1 MTFWQDATIEPKRA
15 YRFLLSVSGRN
26 TTIKNFLIKKVNK
39 RYAEILKKSG
49 EDPISILKN
58 EFKLSTSEIWEILG
72 IKDELEKIFHLSQF
86 F

>member
-1 MTFWQDATIEPKRA
+1 MNYDD
-15 YRFLLSVSGRN
+15 
-26 TTIKNFLIKKVNK
+26 LIKKVNK

-72 IKDELEKIFHLSQF
+72 IKDELENKDTNK
-86 F
+86 